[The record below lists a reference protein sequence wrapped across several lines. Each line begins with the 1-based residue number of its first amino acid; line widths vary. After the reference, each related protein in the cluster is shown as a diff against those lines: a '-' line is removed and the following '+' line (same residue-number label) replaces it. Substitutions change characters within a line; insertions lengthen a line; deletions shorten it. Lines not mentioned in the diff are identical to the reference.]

1 MIPYTSAAV
10 HLQALLREDPFPD
23 DQADPLVEQI
33 VQSGGL
39 PWLVHREAEGGP
51 PLFSSLVSFHMA
63 QRTWKEDTDLLAL
76 AFYERSPNRADPR
89 VIQNLCT
96 CIQRNRIRQRPW
108 QIGEHPVFR
117 ELLLAAL
124 EGEPQVL
131 DGLLNLL
138 EALPGLLPPSLLK
151 TVLGKLRELARDPNN
166 GLDPV
171 RLESLG

>member
-1 MIPYTSAAV
+1 MIPYTSAAT
-10 HLQALLREDPFPD
+10 HLQSLLREDPFPD

-33 VQSGGL
+33 VQLGGM
-39 PWLVHREAEGGP
+39 PWLVHWEAEGGP

-63 QRTWKEDTDLLAL
+63 QRTWKEDTDMLAL
-76 AFYERSPNRADPR
+76 AFFERSPNRTDPR

-117 ELLLAAL
+117 DLLLAAL

-131 DGLLNLL
+131 DGLLNLV
-138 EALPGLLPPSLLK
+138 EALPGLLPPSLLE
-151 TVLGKLRELARDPNN
+151 TVMGKLRERALDPHN
-166 GLDPV
+166 GLDPS
-171 RLESLG
+171 RLDVLG

>member
-1 MIPYTSAAV
+1 MSIVVVGSVAYDGVETPHGKVERMLGGSCTYIALSASYFSPV
-10 HLQALLREDPFPD
+10 KIVGVVGD
-23 DQADPLVEQI
+23 D
-33 VQSGGL
+33 
-39 PWLVHREAEGGP
+39 
-51 PLFSSLVSFHMA
+51 FA
-63 QRTWKEDTDLLAL
+63 QEDTDLLAL
-76 AFYERSPNRADPR
+76 AFFERSPNRTDPR
-89 VIQNLCT
+89 VLQNLCT

-166 GLDPV
+166 GLDPT
-171 RLESLG
+171 RLDALD

>member
-1 MIPYTSAAV
+1 MIPYISAAT
-10 HLQALLREDPFPD
+10 HLQSLLREDPFPD

-33 VQSGGL
+33 VQLGGL

-51 PLFSSLVSFHMA
+51 PIFSSLVSFHMA

-76 AFYERSPNRADPR
+76 AFFERSPNRADPR
-89 VIQNLCT
+89 VLQNLCT

-108 QIGEHPVFR
+108 QIGEHLVFR
-117 ELLLAAL
+117 ELLLTAL

-131 DGLLNLL
+131 DGLLNLIEVL
-138 EALPGLLPPSLLK
+138 QGLLPPSLLE
-151 TVLGKLRELARDPNN
+151 TVMGKLKELAADPRN

-171 RLESLG
+171 RVESFI